1 MGGFKPII
9 KVAEAAG
16 IVKQAPSAKS
26 EEQPKV
32 AAQTNAPV
40 PESTT
45 AGPTT
50 AEMDNASTIAS
61 KRRGRRSTI
70 LTSVT
75 GVDTAPQ
82 LGKKSLL
89 G

>member
-1 MGGFKPII
+1 MGGFAKPIAKAI
-9 KVAEAAG
+9 KMGNIKKV
-16 IVKQAPSAKS
+16 

-40 PESTT
+40 PENTT

-50 AEMDNASTIAS
+50 AEIDNTNMITS

-75 GVDTAPQ
+75 GVDTNPQ
-82 LGKKSLL
+82 LSKKSLL

>member
-1 MGGFKPII
+1 MGGFAKPIAKAIQMGNI
-9 KVAEAAG
+9 KKV
-16 IVKQAPSAKS
+16 

-40 PESTT
+40 PENTT

-50 AEMDNASTIAS
+50 AEMDNTNMIAS

>member
-1 MGGFKPII
+1 MGGFAKPIAKAMNMGVVK
-9 KVAEAAG
+9 KV
-16 IVKQAPSAKS
+16 PSAKS

-32 AAQTNAPV
+32 TAQTNAPV
-40 PESTT
+40 PENTT

-50 AEMDNASTIAS
+50 AEMDNTNMIAS

-75 GVDTAPQ
+75 GVDTNPQ
-82 LGKKSLL
+82 LSKKSLL

>member
-1 MGGFKPII
+1 MGGFAKPIAKALDMGVI
-9 KVAEAAG
+9 K
-16 IVKQAPSAKS
+16 KAPSPKS

-40 PESTT
+40 PENTP

-50 AEMDNASTIAS
+50 AEMDNENSMKA

-82 LGKKSLL
+82 LNKKSLL

>member
-1 MGGFKPII
+1 MGGFKKAVQTAANFGAI
-9 KVAEAAG
+9 KSV
-16 IVKQAPSAKS
+16 KS

-40 PESTT
+40 PENTP

-50 AEMDNASTIAS
+50 AEMDNENSMKA
-61 KRRGRRSTI
+61 KRRGRKSTI

-75 GVDTAPQ
+75 GVDTDPQ
-82 LGKKSLL
+82 LNKKSLL

>member
-1 MGGFKPII
+1 MGGFAKPIAKALSMGVVK
-9 KVAEAAG
+9 KV
-16 IVKQAPSAKS
+16 PSPKS
-26 EEQPKV
+26 AEQPKV

-40 PESTT
+40 PGNTP

-50 AEMDNASTIAS
+50 AEMDNAITN

-75 GVDTAPQ
+75 GVDTTPQ
-82 LGKKSLL
+82 LSKKSLL

>member
-16 IVKQAPSAKS
+16 IVKKVPSPKS

-32 AAQTNAPV
+32 AAQMNAPV
-40 PESTT
+40 PESVTP
-45 AGPTT
+45 GPT
-50 AEMDNASTIAS
+50 AVEMDNTNATSI
-61 KRRGRRSTI
+61 KRRGRRNTI

-75 GVDTAPQ
+75 GVENSPQ

>member
-16 IVKQAPSAKS
+16 IVKKVPSAKS

-32 AAQTNAPV
+32 TAQTNAPV
-40 PESTT
+40 PDNTT

-50 AEMDNASTIAS
+50 AEMDNTNMITS

-75 GVDTAPQ
+75 GVDTNPQ
-82 LGKKSLL
+82 LSKKSLL

>member
-1 MGGFKPII
+1 MGGFKKAIQTAANFGAI
-9 KVAEAAG
+9 KSV
-16 IVKQAPSAKS
+16 KS

-32 AAQTNAPV
+32 AAQMDAPV
-40 PESTT
+40 PENTT

-50 AEMDNASTIAS
+50 TEMDNANTIAA
-61 KRRGRRSTI
+61 KRRGRRNTI

-75 GVDTAPQ
+75 GIDAAPQ